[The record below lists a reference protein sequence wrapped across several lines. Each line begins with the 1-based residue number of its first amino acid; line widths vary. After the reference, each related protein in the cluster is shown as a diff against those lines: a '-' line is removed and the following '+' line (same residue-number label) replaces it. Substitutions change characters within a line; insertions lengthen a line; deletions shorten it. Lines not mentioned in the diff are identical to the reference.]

1 MQKVIVIIAPE
12 GYQDHEF
19 EGTCSSLRDASF
31 EITVGSREAGE
42 CHGKLGGTVQ
52 ADIALRD
59 IDVLQYNR
67 IAFIGGPGAKAY
79 DADPDALRIVR
90 EAFAAKKPLGAICIA
105 PRILAS
111 AGVLKGKRAT
121 VWNLDGQQGS
131 FLEEHGAQYVPESVV
146 SDGMIVTADGP
157 VVAAEFG
164 KALASL

>member
-1 MQKVIVIIAPE
+1 M
-12 GYQDHEF
+12 
-19 EGTCSSLRDASF
+19 
-31 EITVGSREAGE
+31 VGSREAEE
-42 CHGKLGGTVQ
+42 CHGKLRGTVQ

-59 IDVLQYNR
+59 IDVTQYDR

-79 DADPDALRIVR
+79 DADLDALRIAR

-111 AGVLKGKRAT
+111 AGVLEGKRAT
-121 VWNLDGQQGS
+121 VWNLDGEQGG
-131 FLEEHGAQYVPESVV
+131 FLEDHGAQYVLKSVV

-157 VVAAEFG
+157 AVAEEFG